1 MKRDNLVR
9 LTRFKVSEKRRQLEQ
24 LELMMGEFARM
35 AAELDHQISNEEKKA
50 GITDITHFA
59 YPTFAKAARSRRD
72 NLTNSVQ
79 DLRTQI
85 NAAKLALEEAEA
97 CRCFASGMAA
107 TSALLLSTLSQG
119 DRLVM
124 SDSNYPG
131 TAELA
136 RKMLTRL
143 GVEVVLADLSDQE
156 VAARSI
162 TPGVKLVWAETPA
175 NPTLRL
181 TDIRAVAELAH
192 SVGAEFAVDSTFASP
207 VATRP
212 LKLGADYVVHSL
224 TKYCCGHGDAMGGAV
239 LGRRDALKSVET
251 DGQIYMGGVISPFN
265 AWLINRGLATLPMR
279 MQAHQTNATHVAKFL
294 EGHPKV
300 KKVLYPGL
308 SSHPQ
313 FDLAVRQMDN
323 YSGMVSVQIDDGPGL
338 AERMMS
344 DLKIFHYAVS
354 LGHHRSL
361 IYWLGTD
368 DLMQSSYA
376 LEGRALDAYRA
387 FAGDGVFRISV
398 GLEDPEDLCDDLA
411 QILG

>member
-1 MKRDNLVR
+1 MTRAVHSGESPDAATGASAPNIVMSSTFVIDEPISFSAQDKPDDAPYVYSRWDN
-9 LTRFKVSEKRRQLEQ
+9 
-24 LELMMGEFARM
+24 
-35 AAELDHQISNEEKKA
+35 
-50 GITDITHFA
+50 
-59 YPTFAKAARSRRD
+59 PTVTV
-72 NLTNSVQ
+72 LQ
-79 DLRTQI
+79 D
-85 NAAKLALEEAEA
+85 KLAALEEAEA

-136 RKMLTRL
+136 RKTLTRL
-143 GVEVVLADLSDQE
+143 GVDVILADLSDLE
-156 VAARSI
+156 EAARAI
-162 TPGVKLVWAETPA
+162 TAGVRLVWAETPA

-181 TDIRAVAELAH
+181 TDIRGVAELAH

-239 LGRRDALKSVET
+239 LGRRDKLRNVES

-279 MQAHQTNATHVAKFL
+279 MQAHQTNAIHVAKYL
-294 EGHPKV
+294 EGHTKV
-300 KKVLYPGL
+300 KRVLYPGL

-313 FDLAVRQMDN
+313 FDLAVRQMEN
-323 YSGMVSVQIDDGPGL
+323 FSGMVSVQIDDGPDL

-368 DLMQSSYA
+368 DLMKSSYA
-376 LEGRALDAYRA
+376 LEGQALDAYRA

>member
-1 MKRDNLVR
+1 MTRAVHSGESPDAATGASAPNIVMSSTFVIDEPISFSAQDKPDDAPYVYSRWDN
-9 LTRFKVSEKRRQLEQ
+9 
-24 LELMMGEFARM
+24 
-35 AAELDHQISNEEKKA
+35 
-50 GITDITHFA
+50 
-59 YPTFAKAARSRRD
+59 PTVTV
-72 NLTNSVQ
+72 LQ
-79 DLRTQI
+79 D
-85 NAAKLALEEAEA
+85 KLAALEEAEA

-136 RKMLTRL
+136 RKTLTRL
-143 GVEVVLADLSDQE
+143 GVDVILADLSDLE
-156 VAARSI
+156 AAARAI
-162 TPGVKLVWAETPA
+162 TAGVRLVWAETPA

-181 TDIRAVAELAH
+181 TDICGVAELAH

-239 LGRRDALKSVET
+239 LGRRDKLRNVES

-279 MQAHQTNATHVAKFL
+279 MQAHQTNAIHVAKYL
-294 EGHPKV
+294 EGHTKV
-300 KKVLYPGL
+300 KRVLYPGL

-323 YSGMVSVQIDDGPGL
+323 FSGMVSVQIDNGPGL

-368 DLMQSSYA
+368 DLMKSSYA
-376 LEGRALDAYRA
+376 LEGQALDAYRA

>member
-1 MKRDNLVR
+1 MASDNS
-9 LTRFKVSEKRRQLEQ
+9 LTRGFMTRAVHS
-24 LELMMGEFARM
+24 GESPD
-35 AAELDHQISNEEKKA
+35 AATGASAPNIVMSSTFVIDEPISFSAQDKPDDAPYVYSRWDN
-50 GITDITHFA
+50 
-59 YPTFAKAARSRRD
+59 PTVTV
-72 NLTNSVQ
+72 LQ
-79 DLRTQI
+79 D
-85 NAAKLALEEAEA
+85 KLAALEEAEA

-136 RKMLTRL
+136 RKTLTRL
-143 GVEVVLADLSDQE
+143 GVDVILADLSDLE
-156 VAARSI
+156 EAARAI
-162 TPGVKLVWAETPA
+162 TAGVRLVWAETPA

-181 TDIRAVAELAH
+181 TDICGVAELAH

-239 LGRRDALKSVET
+239 LGRRDKLRNVES
-251 DGQIYMGGVISPFN
+251 DGQIYLGGVISPFN

-279 MQAHQTNATHVAKFL
+279 MQAHQANAIHVAKYL
-294 EGHPKV
+294 EGHTKV
-300 KKVLYPGL
+300 KRVLYPGL

-323 YSGMVSVQIDDGPGL
+323 FSGMVSVQIDNGPGL

-368 DLMQSSYA
+368 DLMKSSYA
-376 LEGRALDAYRA
+376 LEGQALDAYRA

>member
-1 MKRDNLVR
+1 MANDNS
-9 LTRFKVSEKRRQLEQ
+9 LTRGFMTRAVHS
-24 LELMMGEFARM
+24 GESPD
-35 AAELDHQISNEEKKA
+35 AETGASAPNIVMSSTFVIDEPISFSAQDKPDDAPYVYSRWDN
-50 GITDITHFA
+50 
-59 YPTFAKAARSRRD
+59 PTVTI
-72 NLTNSVQ
+72 LQ
-79 DLRTQI
+79 D
-85 NAAKLALEEAEA
+85 KLAALEEAEA

-143 GVEVVLADLSDQE
+143 GVDVILADLSDLE
-156 VAARSI
+156 EAARAI
-162 TPGVKLVWAETPA
+162 TAGVRLVWAETPA

-181 TDIRAVAELAH
+181 TDICGVAELAH

-239 LGRRDALKSVET
+239 LGRRDKLRNVES
-251 DGQIYMGGVISPFN
+251 DGQIYMGGVLSPFN
-265 AWLINRGLATLPMR
+265 AWLINRGLATLPIR
-279 MQAHQTNATHVAKFL
+279 MQAHQANAIHVAKYL
-294 EGHPKV
+294 EGHTKV
-300 KKVLYPGL
+300 KRVLYPGL

-313 FDLAVRQMDN
+313 FELAVRQMDN
-323 YSGMVSVQIDDGPGL
+323 FSGMVSVQIDNGPEL
-338 AERMMS
+338 VERMMS

-368 DLMQSSYA
+368 DLMKSSYA
-376 LEGRALDAYRA
+376 LEGQALDAYRA

>member
-1 MKRDNLVR
+1 MTRAVHSGESPDVATGASAPNIVMSSTFVIDEPISFSAQDKPDDAPYVYSRWDN
-9 LTRFKVSEKRRQLEQ
+9 
-24 LELMMGEFARM
+24 
-35 AAELDHQISNEEKKA
+35 
-50 GITDITHFA
+50 
-59 YPTFAKAARSRRD
+59 PTVTV
-72 NLTNSVQ
+72 LQ
-79 DLRTQI
+79 D
-85 NAAKLALEEAEA
+85 KLAALEEAEA

-136 RKMLTRL
+136 RKTLTRL
-143 GVEVVLADLSDQE
+143 GVDVILADLSDLE
-156 VAARSI
+156 AAARAI
-162 TPGVKLVWAETPA
+162 TTGVRLVWAETPA

-181 TDIRAVAELAH
+181 TDIRGVAELAH
-192 SVGAEFAVDSTFASP
+192 SVGAEFAVDSTFATP

-212 LKLGADYVVHSL
+212 LLLGADYVVHSL

-239 LGRRDALKSVET
+239 LGRRDKLKNVES

-279 MQAHQTNATHVAKFL
+279 MQVHQTNATRVAEFL
-294 EGHPKV
+294 EGHKKV

-323 YSGMVSVQIDDGPGL
+323 YSGMVSVQVEDGPGL
-338 AERMMS
+338 VERMMS

-376 LEGRALDAYRA
+376 LEGRALDAYRG

>member
-1 MKRDNLVR
+1 
-9 LTRFKVSEKRRQLEQ
+9 
-24 LELMMGEFARM
+24 MG
-35 AAELDHQISNEEKKA
+35 
-50 GITDITHFA
+50 
-59 YPTFAKAARSRRD
+59 
-72 NLTNSVQ
+72 
-79 DLRTQI
+79 
-85 NAAKLALEEAEA
+85 
-97 CRCFASGMAA
+97 
-107 TSALLLSTLSQG
+107 
-119 DRLVM
+119 
-124 SDSNYPG
+124 
-131 TAELA
+131 AELA
-136 RKMLTRL
+136 
-143 GVEVVLADLSDQE
+143 
-156 VAARSI
+156 I
-162 TPGVKLVWAETPA
+162 
-175 NPTLRL
+175 
-181 TDIRAVAELAH
+181 
-192 SVGAEFAVDSTFASP
+192 DSTFASP

-239 LGRRDALKSVET
+239 LGRRDKLKNIES

-279 MQAHQTNATHVAKFL
+279 MQVHQTNATCVAEFL
-294 EGHPKV
+294 EGHKKV

-323 YSGMVSVQIDDGPGL
+323 FSGIVSVQIDNGPEL
-338 AERMMS
+338 VQRMMS

-368 DLMQSSYA
+368 DLMQSSYGLEGKA
-376 LEGRALDAYRA
+376 LEAYRV

-398 GLEDPEDLCDDLA
+398 GLEDPGDLCDDLA

>member
-1 MKRDNLVR
+1 MAMGRDNS
-9 LTRFKVSEKRRQLEQ
+9 LTRGFMTRAVHSGESPDPTTGASAPNIVMSSTFVIDEPVSFSAQDKPEDAPYVYSRW
-24 LELMMGEFARM
+24 
-35 AAELDHQISNEEKKA
+35 DN
-50 GITDITHFA
+50 
-59 YPTFAKAARSRRD
+59 PTVTV
-72 NLTNSVQ
+72 LQ
-79 DLRTQI
+79 D
-85 NAAKLALEEAEA
+85 KLAALEEAEA

>member
-1 MKRDNLVR
+1 MTRAVHSGESPDAATGASAPNIVMSSTFVIDEPISFSAQDKPDDAPYVYSRWDN
-9 LTRFKVSEKRRQLEQ
+9 
-24 LELMMGEFARM
+24 
-35 AAELDHQISNEEKKA
+35 
-50 GITDITHFA
+50 
-59 YPTFAKAARSRRD
+59 PTVTV
-72 NLTNSVQ
+72 LQ
-79 DLRTQI
+79 D
-85 NAAKLALEEAEA
+85 KLAALEEAEA

-131 TAELA
+131 TAEFA
-136 RKMLTRL
+136 RKILTRL
-143 GVEVVLADLSDQE
+143 GVDVIVADLSDLE
-156 VAARSI
+156 EAARAI
-162 TPGVKLVWAETPA
+162 TAGVRLVWAETPA

-181 TDIRAVAELAH
+181 TDIRGVAELAH

-239 LGRRDALKSVET
+239 LGRRDKLRNVES

-279 MQAHQTNATHVAKFL
+279 MQAHQTNAIHVAKYL
-294 EGHPKV
+294 EGHTKV
-300 KKVLYPGL
+300 KRVLYPGL

-313 FDLAVRQMDN
+313 FDLAVRQMEN
-323 YSGMVSVQIDDGPGL
+323 FSGMVSVQIDDGPDL

-368 DLMQSSYA
+368 DLMKSSYA
-376 LEGRALDAYRA
+376 LEGQALDAYRA

>member
-1 MKRDNLVR
+1 MTRAVHSGESPDAATGASAPNIVMSSTFVIDEPISFSAQDKPDDAPYVYSRWDN
-9 LTRFKVSEKRRQLEQ
+9 
-24 LELMMGEFARM
+24 
-35 AAELDHQISNEEKKA
+35 
-50 GITDITHFA
+50 
-59 YPTFAKAARSRRD
+59 PTVTV
-72 NLTNSVQ
+72 LQ
-79 DLRTQI
+79 D
-85 NAAKLALEEAEA
+85 KLAALEEAEA

-136 RKMLTRL
+136 RKTLTRL
-143 GVEVVLADLSDQE
+143 GVDVILANLSDLE
-156 VAARSI
+156 EAARAI
-162 TPGVKLVWAETPA
+162 TAGVRLVWAETPA

-181 TDIRAVAELAH
+181 TDIRGVAELAH

-239 LGRRDALKSVET
+239 LGRRDKLRNVES
-251 DGQIYMGGVISPFN
+251 DGQIYMGGVLSPFN
-265 AWLINRGLATLPMR
+265 AWLINRGLATLPIR
-279 MQAHQTNATHVAKFL
+279 MQLHQTNAIHVAKFL
-294 EGHPKV
+294 EGHTKV
-300 KKVLYPGL
+300 KRVLYPGL

-323 YSGMVSVQIDDGPGL
+323 FSGMVSVQIDNGPGL

-376 LEGRALDAYRA
+376 LEGQALDAYRA

>member
-1 MKRDNLVR
+1 MTRAVHSGESPDAVTGASAPNIVMSSTFVIDEPISFSAQDKPDDAPYVYSRWDN
-9 LTRFKVSEKRRQLEQ
+9 
-24 LELMMGEFARM
+24 
-35 AAELDHQISNEEKKA
+35 
-50 GITDITHFA
+50 
-59 YPTFAKAARSRRD
+59 PTVTV
-72 NLTNSVQ
+72 LQ
-79 DLRTQI
+79 D
-85 NAAKLALEEAEA
+85 KLAALEEAEA

-136 RKMLTRL
+136 RNILTRL
-143 GVEVVLADLSDQE
+143 GVEVVLADLSDLE
-156 VAARSI
+156 AASRSI
-162 TPGVKLVWAETPA
+162 TPGVRLVWAETPA

-181 TDIRAVAELAH
+181 TDIRSVAELAH

-212 LKLGADYVVHSL
+212 LTLGADYVVHSL

-239 LGRRDALKSVET
+239 LGGQDKLKNVES
-251 DGQIYMGGVISPFN
+251 DGQVYMGGVISPFN

-279 MQAHQTNATHVAKFL
+279 MQVHQTNATRVAEFL
-294 EGHPKV
+294 EGHKKI

-308 SSHPQ
+308 ASHPQ

-323 YSGMVSVQIDDGPGL
+323 FSGIVSVQIDNGPGL
-338 AERMMS
+338 VERMMS

-376 LEGRALDAYRA
+376 LEGRPLDAYRA

>member
-1 MKRDNLVR
+1 MTRAVHSGESPDAETGASAPNIVMSSTFVIDEPISFSAQDKPDDAPYVYSRWDN
-9 LTRFKVSEKRRQLEQ
+9 
-24 LELMMGEFARM
+24 
-35 AAELDHQISNEEKKA
+35 
-50 GITDITHFA
+50 
-59 YPTFAKAARSRRD
+59 PTVTI
-72 NLTNSVQ
+72 LQ
-79 DLRTQI
+79 D
-85 NAAKLALEEAEA
+85 KLAALEEAEA

-143 GVEVVLADLSDQE
+143 GVDVILADLSDLE
-156 VAARSI
+156 EAARAI
-162 TPGVKLVWAETPA
+162 TAGVRLVWAETPA

-181 TDIRAVAELAH
+181 TDICGVAELAH

-239 LGRRDALKSVET
+239 LDRRDKLRNVES
-251 DGQIYMGGVISPFN
+251 DGQIYMGGVLSPFN
-265 AWLINRGLATLPMR
+265 AWLINRGLATLPIR
-279 MQAHQTNATHVAKFL
+279 MQAHQANAIHVARYL
-294 EGHPKV
+294 EGHTKV
-300 KKVLYPGL
+300 KRVLYPGL

-313 FDLAVRQMDN
+313 FELAVRQMDN
-323 YSGMVSVQIDDGPGL
+323 FSGMVSVQIDNGPGL

-368 DLMQSSYA
+368 DLMKSSYA
-376 LEGRALDAYRA
+376 LEGQALDAYRA

>member
-1 MKRDNLVR
+1 MTRAVHSGESPDAATGASAPNIVMSSTFVIDEPISFSAQDKPDDAPYVYSRWDN
-9 LTRFKVSEKRRQLEQ
+9 
-24 LELMMGEFARM
+24 
-35 AAELDHQISNEEKKA
+35 
-50 GITDITHFA
+50 
-59 YPTFAKAARSRRD
+59 PTVTV
-72 NLTNSVQ
+72 LQ
-79 DLRTQI
+79 D
-85 NAAKLALEEAEA
+85 KLAALEEAEA

-136 RKMLTRL
+136 RKTLTRL
-143 GVEVVLADLSDQE
+143 GVDVILADLSDLE
-156 VAARSI
+156 AAARAI
-162 TPGVKLVWAETPA
+162 TAGVRLVWAETPA

-181 TDIRAVAELAH
+181 TDIRGVAELAH

-212 LKLGADYVVHSL
+212 LLLGADYVVHSL

-239 LGRRDALKSVET
+239 LGRRDKLKNVES

-279 MQAHQTNATHVAKFL
+279 MQVHQTNATRVAEFL
-294 EGHPKV
+294 EGHKKV

-323 YSGMVSVQIDDGPGL
+323 YSGMVSVQVEDGPGL
-338 AERMMS
+338 VERMMS

-376 LEGRALDAYRA
+376 LEGRALDAYRG

>member
-1 MKRDNLVR
+1 MTRAVHSGESPDAATGASAPNIVMSSTFVIDEPISFSAQDKPDDAPYVYSRWDN
-9 LTRFKVSEKRRQLEQ
+9 
-24 LELMMGEFARM
+24 
-35 AAELDHQISNEEKKA
+35 
-50 GITDITHFA
+50 
-59 YPTFAKAARSRRD
+59 PTVTV
-72 NLTNSVQ
+72 LQ
-79 DLRTQI
+79 D
-85 NAAKLALEEAEA
+85 KLAALEEAEA

-136 RKMLTRL
+136 RKTLTRL
-143 GVEVVLADLSDQE
+143 GVDVILADLSDLE
-156 VAARSI
+156 EAARAI
-162 TPGVKLVWAETPA
+162 TAGVRLVWAETPA

-181 TDIRAVAELAH
+181 TDICGVAELAH

-239 LGRRDALKSVET
+239 LGRRDKLRNVES

-279 MQAHQTNATHVAKFL
+279 MQAHQANAIHVAKYL
-294 EGHPKV
+294 EGHTKV
-300 KKVLYPGL
+300 KRVLYPGL

-323 YSGMVSVQIDDGPGL
+323 FSGMVSVQIDNGPEL
-338 AERMMS
+338 VERMMS

-368 DLMQSSYA
+368 DLMKSSYA
-376 LEGRALDAYRA
+376 LEGQALDAYRA

>member
-1 MKRDNLVR
+1 MTRAVQSGETPDAATGASAPNIVMSSTFVIDEPISFSAQDKPDDAPYVYSRWDN
-9 LTRFKVSEKRRQLEQ
+9 
-24 LELMMGEFARM
+24 
-35 AAELDHQISNEEKKA
+35 
-50 GITDITHFA
+50 
-59 YPTFAKAARSRRD
+59 PTVTV
-72 NLTNSVQ
+72 LQ
-79 DLRTQI
+79 D
-85 NAAKLALEEAEA
+85 KLAALEEAEA

-136 RKMLTRL
+136 RKTLTRL
-143 GVEVVLADLSDQE
+143 GVDVILADLSDLE
-156 VAARSI
+156 AAARAI
-162 TPGVKLVWAETPA
+162 TAGVRLVWAETPA

-181 TDIRAVAELAH
+181 TDIRGVAELAH

-212 LKLGADYVVHSL
+212 LLLGADYVVHSL

-239 LGRRDALKSVET
+239 LGRRDKLKNVES

-279 MQAHQTNATHVAKFL
+279 MQVHQTNATRVAEFL
-294 EGHPKV
+294 EGHKKV

-323 YSGMVSVQIDDGPGL
+323 YSGMVSVQVEDGPGL
-338 AERMMS
+338 VERMMS

>member
-1 MKRDNLVR
+1 MSNDNSP
-9 LTRFKVSEKRRQLEQ
+9 TRGFMTRAVHS
-24 LELMMGEFARM
+24 GESPDVATGASAPNIVMSSTFVID
-35 AAELDHQISNEEKKA
+35 EPISFSAQDKPDDAPYVYSRWDN
-50 GITDITHFA
+50 
-59 YPTFAKAARSRRD
+59 PTVTV
-72 NLTNSVQ
+72 LQ
-79 DLRTQI
+79 D
-85 NAAKLALEEAEA
+85 KLAALEEAEA

-136 RKMLTRL
+136 RKTLTRL
-143 GVEVVLADLSDQE
+143 GVDVILADLSDLE
-156 VAARSI
+156 AAARAI
-162 TPGVKLVWAETPA
+162 TAGVRLVWAETPA

-181 TDIRAVAELAH
+181 TDIRGVAELAH
-192 SVGAEFAVDSTFASP
+192 SVGAEFAVDSTFATP

-212 LKLGADYVVHSL
+212 LLLGADYVVHSL

-239 LGRRDALKSVET
+239 LGRRDKLKNVES

-279 MQAHQTNATHVAKFL
+279 MQAHQTNATRVAEFL
-294 EGHPKV
+294 EGHKKV

-323 YSGMVSVQIDDGPGL
+323 YSGMVSVQVEDGPVL
-338 AERMMS
+338 VERMMS

>member
-1 MKRDNLVR
+1 MTRAVHSGESPDVATGASAPNIVMSSTFVIDEPISFSAQDKPDDAPYVYSRWDN
-9 LTRFKVSEKRRQLEQ
+9 
-24 LELMMGEFARM
+24 
-35 AAELDHQISNEEKKA
+35 
-50 GITDITHFA
+50 
-59 YPTFAKAARSRRD
+59 PTVAV
-72 NLTNSVQ
+72 LQ
-79 DLRTQI
+79 D
-85 NAAKLALEEAEA
+85 KLAALEEAEA

-136 RKMLTRL
+136 RKTLTRL
-143 GVEVVLADLSDQE
+143 GVDVILADLSDLE
-156 VAARSI
+156 AAARAI
-162 TPGVKLVWAETPA
+162 TAGVRLVWAETPA

-181 TDIRAVAELAH
+181 TDIRGVAELAH

-212 LKLGADYVVHSL
+212 LLLGADYVVHSL

-239 LGRRDALKSVET
+239 LGRRDKLKNVES

-279 MQAHQTNATHVAKFL
+279 MQVHQTNATRVAEFL
-294 EGHPKV
+294 EGHKKV

-323 YSGMVSVQIDDGPGL
+323 YSGMVSVQVEDGPGL
-338 AERMMS
+338 VERMMS

-376 LEGRALDAYRA
+376 LEGRALDAYRG

>member
-1 MKRDNLVR
+1 MGNDNSLNR
-9 LTRFKVSEKRRQLEQ
+9 KFMTRAVHSGESPDTVTGASAPNIVMSSTFVIDKPVSFSAQDMPDDAPYVYSRW
-24 LELMMGEFARM
+24 
-35 AAELDHQISNEEKKA
+35 DN
-50 GITDITHFA
+50 
-59 YPTFAKAARSRRD
+59 PTV
-72 NLTNSVQ
+72 SVLQ
-79 DLRTQI
+79 D
-85 NAAKLALEEAEA
+85 KLAALEEAES

-136 RKMLTRL
+136 RKTLTRL
-143 GVEVVLADLSDQE
+143 GVDVILADLSDLE
-156 VAARSI
+156 AAARAI
-162 TPGVKLVWAETPA
+162 TTGVRLVWAETPA

-181 TDIRAVAELAH
+181 TDIRGVAELAH
-192 SVGAEFAVDSTFASP
+192 SVGAEFAVDSTFATP

-212 LKLGADYVVHSL
+212 LLLGADYVVHSL

-239 LGRRDALKSVET
+239 LGRRDKLKNVES

-279 MQAHQTNATHVAKFL
+279 MQVHQTNATRVAEFL
-294 EGHPKV
+294 EGHKKV

-323 YSGMVSVQIDDGPGL
+323 YSGMVSVQVEDGPGL
-338 AERMMS
+338 VERMMS

-376 LEGRALDAYRA
+376 LEGRPLDAYRA

>member
-1 MKRDNLVR
+1 MDNDNS
-9 LTRFKVSEKRRQLEQ
+9 LTRGFMTRAVHS
-24 LELMMGEFARM
+24 GESPD
-35 AAELDHQISNEEKKA
+35 AATGASAPNIVMSSTFVIDEPISFSAQDKPDDAPYVYSRWDN
-50 GITDITHFA
+50 
-59 YPTFAKAARSRRD
+59 PTVTV
-72 NLTNSVQ
+72 LQ
-79 DLRTQI
+79 D
-85 NAAKLALEEAEA
+85 KLAALEEAEA

-136 RKMLTRL
+136 RKTLTRL
-143 GVEVVLADLSDQE
+143 GVDVILADLSDLE
-156 VAARSI
+156 AAARAI
-162 TPGVKLVWAETPA
+162 TAGVRLVWAETPA

-181 TDIRAVAELAH
+181 TDICGVAELAH

-239 LGRRDALKSVET
+239 LGRRDKLRNVES

-279 MQAHQTNATHVAKFL
+279 MQAHQANAIHVAKYL
-294 EGHPKV
+294 EGHTKV
-300 KKVLYPGL
+300 KRVLYPGL

-323 YSGMVSVQIDDGPGL
+323 FSGMVSVQIDNGPGL

-368 DLMQSSYA
+368 DLMKSSYA
-376 LEGRALDAYRA
+376 LEGQALDAYRA

>member
-1 MKRDNLVR
+1 MDNDNS
-9 LTRFKVSEKRRQLEQ
+9 LTRGFMTRAVHS
-24 LELMMGEFARM
+24 GESPD
-35 AAELDHQISNEEKKA
+35 AATGASAPNIVMSSTFVIDEPISFSAQDKPDDAPYVYSRWDN
-50 GITDITHFA
+50 
-59 YPTFAKAARSRRD
+59 PTVTV
-72 NLTNSVQ
+72 LQ
-79 DLRTQI
+79 D
-85 NAAKLALEEAEA
+85 KLAALEEAEA

-136 RKMLTRL
+136 RKTLTRL
-143 GVEVVLADLSDQE
+143 GVDVILADLSDLE
-156 VAARSI
+156 EAARAI
-162 TPGVKLVWAETPA
+162 TAGVRLVWAETPA

-181 TDIRAVAELAH
+181 TDIRGVAELAH

-239 LGRRDALKSVET
+239 LGRRDKLRNVES

-279 MQAHQTNATHVAKFL
+279 MQAHQANAIHVAKYL
-294 EGHPKV
+294 EGHTKV
-300 KKVLYPGL
+300 KRVLYPGL

-313 FDLAVRQMDN
+313 FDLAVRQMEN
-323 YSGMVSVQIDDGPGL
+323 FSGMVSVQIDDGPDL

-368 DLMQSSYA
+368 DLMKSSYA
-376 LEGRALDAYRA
+376 LEGQALDAYRA

>member
-1 MKRDNLVR
+1 MTRAVHSGESPDAATGASAPNIVMSSTFVIDEPISFSAQDKPDDAPYVYSRWDN
-9 LTRFKVSEKRRQLEQ
+9 
-24 LELMMGEFARM
+24 
-35 AAELDHQISNEEKKA
+35 
-50 GITDITHFA
+50 
-59 YPTFAKAARSRRD
+59 PTVTV
-72 NLTNSVQ
+72 LQ
-79 DLRTQI
+79 D
-85 NAAKLALEEAEA
+85 KLAALEEAEA

-136 RKMLTRL
+136 RKTLTRL
-143 GVEVVLADLSDQE
+143 GVDVILANLSDLE
-156 VAARSI
+156 EAARAI
-162 TPGVKLVWAETPA
+162 TAGVRLVWAETPA

-181 TDIRAVAELAH
+181 TDIRGVAELAH

-212 LKLGADYVVHSL
+212 LMLGADYVVHSL

-239 LGRRDALKSVET
+239 LGRRDKLRNVES

-265 AWLINRGLATLPMR
+265 AWLINRGLATLPIR
-279 MQAHQTNATHVAKFL
+279 MQLHQTNAIHVAKFL
-294 EGHPKV
+294 EGHTKV

-323 YSGMVSVQIDDGPGL
+323 FSGMVSVQIDNGPGL

-376 LEGRALDAYRA
+376 LEGQALDAYRA

>member
-1 MKRDNLVR
+1 MGDDNSLNR
-9 LTRFKVSEKRRQLEQ
+9 KFMTRAVHSGESPDTVTGASAPNIVMSSTFVIDEPVSFSAQDMPDDAPYVYSRW
-24 LELMMGEFARM
+24 
-35 AAELDHQISNEEKKA
+35 DN
-50 GITDITHFA
+50 
-59 YPTFAKAARSRRD
+59 PTV
-72 NLTNSVQ
+72 SVLQ
-79 DLRTQI
+79 D
-85 NAAKLALEEAEA
+85 KLAALEEAEA

-131 TAELA
+131 TAEFA
-136 RKMLTRL
+136 RKTLTRL
-143 GVEVVLADLSDQE
+143 GVEVILADLSDLESASQ
-156 VAARSI
+156 AI
-162 TPGVKLVWAETPA
+162 TSGVRLVWVETPA
-175 NPTLRL
+175 NPILRL

-192 SVGAEFAVDSTFASP
+192 SVGAELAVDSTFATP

-212 LKLGADYVVHSL
+212 LDLGADYVVHSL

-239 LGRRDALKSVET
+239 LGQRDRLKNVGS
-251 DGQIYMGGVISPFN
+251 DGQIYLGGIISPFN
-265 AWLINRGLATLPMR
+265 AWLINRGLATLSMR
-279 MQAHQTNATHVAKFL
+279 MQVHQTNATRVAEFL
-294 EGHPKV
+294 EGHKKV

-323 YSGMVSVQIDDGPGL
+323 YSGMLSVQVDNGPGL
-338 AERMMS
+338 VERMMS

-376 LEGRALDAYRA
+376 LEGPALIAYRA
-387 FAGDGVFRISV
+387 FAGEGVFRISV

>member
-1 MKRDNLVR
+1 MTRAVHSGESPDAATGASAPNIVMSSTFVIDEPISFSAQDKPDDAPYVYSRWDN
-9 LTRFKVSEKRRQLEQ
+9 
-24 LELMMGEFARM
+24 
-35 AAELDHQISNEEKKA
+35 
-50 GITDITHFA
+50 
-59 YPTFAKAARSRRD
+59 PTVTV
-72 NLTNSVQ
+72 LQ
-79 DLRTQI
+79 D
-85 NAAKLALEEAEA
+85 KLAALEEAEA

-143 GVEVVLADLSDQE
+143 GVDVILADLSDLE
-156 VAARSI
+156 EAARAI
-162 TPGVKLVWAETPA
+162 TAGVRLVWAETPA

-181 TDIRAVAELAH
+181 TDICGVAELAH

-239 LGRRDALKSVET
+239 LGRRDKLRNVES

-279 MQAHQTNATHVAKFL
+279 MQAHQANAIHVAKYL
-294 EGHPKV
+294 EGHTKV
-300 KKVLYPGL
+300 KRVLYPGL

-323 YSGMVSVQIDDGPGL
+323 FSGMVSVQIDNGPGL

-368 DLMQSSYA
+368 DLMKSSYA
-376 LEGRALDAYRA
+376 LEGQALDAYRA

>member
-1 MKRDNLVR
+1 MTRAVHSGESPDVATGASAPNIVMSSTFVIDEPISFSAQDKPDDAPYVYSRWDN
-9 LTRFKVSEKRRQLEQ
+9 
-24 LELMMGEFARM
+24 
-35 AAELDHQISNEEKKA
+35 
-50 GITDITHFA
+50 
-59 YPTFAKAARSRRD
+59 PTVTV
-72 NLTNSVQ
+72 LQ
-79 DLRTQI
+79 D
-85 NAAKLALEEAEA
+85 KLAALEEAEA

-107 TSALLLSTLSQG
+107 TSALLLSTLSQVV
-119 DRLVM
+119 RQVM
-124 SDSNYPG
+124 RERNYPG

-136 RKMLTRL
+136 RKTLTRL
-143 GVEVVLADLSDQE
+143 GVDVILADLSDLE
-156 VAARSI
+156 AAARAI
-162 TPGVKLVWAETPA
+162 TIGVRLVWAETPA

-181 TDIRAVAELAH
+181 TDIRGVAELAH
-192 SVGAEFAVDSTFASP
+192 SVGAEFAVDSTFATP

-212 LKLGADYVVHSL
+212 LLLGADYVVHSL

-239 LGRRDALKSVET
+239 LGRRDKLKNVES

-279 MQAHQTNATHVAKFL
+279 MQVHQTNATRVAEFL
-294 EGHPKV
+294 EGHKKV

-323 YSGMVSVQIDDGPGL
+323 YSGMVSVQVDDGPGL
-338 AERMMS
+338 VERMMS

>member
-1 MKRDNLVR
+1 MTRAVHSGESPDAETGASAPNIVMSSTFVIDEPISFSAQDKPDDAPYVYSRWDN
-9 LTRFKVSEKRRQLEQ
+9 
-24 LELMMGEFARM
+24 
-35 AAELDHQISNEEKKA
+35 
-50 GITDITHFA
+50 
-59 YPTFAKAARSRRD
+59 PTVTI
-72 NLTNSVQ
+72 LQ
-79 DLRTQI
+79 D
-85 NAAKLALEEAEA
+85 KLAALEEAEA

-143 GVEVVLADLSDQE
+143 GVDVILADLSDLE
-156 VAARSI
+156 EAARAI
-162 TPGVKLVWAETPA
+162 TAGVRLVWAETPA

-181 TDIRAVAELAH
+181 TDICGVAELAH

-239 LGRRDALKSVET
+239 LGRRDKLRNVES
-251 DGQIYMGGVISPFN
+251 DGQIYMGGVLSPFN
-265 AWLINRGLATLPMR
+265 AWLINRGLATLPIR
-279 MQAHQTNATHVAKFL
+279 MQAHQANAIHVARYL
-294 EGHPKV
+294 EGHTKV
-300 KKVLYPGL
+300 KRVLYPGL

-313 FDLAVRQMDN
+313 FELAVRQMDN
-323 YSGMVSVQIDDGPGL
+323 FSGMVSVQIDNGPEL
-338 AERMMS
+338 VERMMS

-368 DLMQSSYA
+368 DLMKSSYA
-376 LEGRALDAYRA
+376 LEGQALDAYRA

>member
-1 MKRDNLVR
+1 MSNDNSP
-9 LTRFKVSEKRRQLEQ
+9 TRGFMTRAVHS
-24 LELMMGEFARM
+24 GESPDVATGASAPNIVMSSTFVID
-35 AAELDHQISNEEKKA
+35 EPISFSAQDKPDDAPYVYSRWDN
-50 GITDITHFA
+50 
-59 YPTFAKAARSRRD
+59 PTVTV
-72 NLTNSVQ
+72 LQ
-79 DLRTQI
+79 D
-85 NAAKLALEEAEA
+85 KLAALEEAEA

-136 RKMLTRL
+136 RKTLTRL
-143 GVEVVLADLSDQE
+143 GVDVILADLSDLE
-156 VAARSI
+156 AAARAI
-162 TPGVKLVWAETPA
+162 TAGVRLVWAETPA

-181 TDIRAVAELAH
+181 TDIRGVAELAH

-212 LKLGADYVVHSL
+212 LLLGADYVVHSL

-239 LGRRDALKSVET
+239 LGRRDKLKNVES

-279 MQAHQTNATHVAKFL
+279 MQVHQTNATRVAEFL
-294 EGHPKV
+294 EGHKKV

-323 YSGMVSVQIDDGPGL
+323 YSGMVSVQVEDGPGL
-338 AERMMS
+338 VERMMS

>member
-1 MKRDNLVR
+1 
-9 LTRFKVSEKRRQLEQ
+9 
-24 LELMMGEFARM
+24 
-35 AAELDHQISNEEKKA
+35 
-50 GITDITHFA
+50 
-59 YPTFAKAARSRRD
+59 
-72 NLTNSVQ
+72 
-79 DLRTQI
+79 
-85 NAAKLALEEAEA
+85 
-97 CRCFASGMAA
+97 MAA

-136 RKMLTRL
+136 RKTLTRL
-143 GVEVVLADLSDQE
+143 GVDVILADLSDLE
-156 VAARSI
+156 AAARAI
-162 TPGVKLVWAETPA
+162 TAGVRLVWAETPA

-181 TDIRAVAELAH
+181 TDIRGVAELAH

-212 LKLGADYVVHSL
+212 LLLGADYVVHSL

-239 LGRRDALKSVET
+239 LGRRDKLKNVES

-279 MQAHQTNATHVAKFL
+279 MQVHQTNATRVAEFL
-294 EGHPKV
+294 EGHKKV

-323 YSGMVSVQIDDGPGL
+323 YSGMVSVQVEDGPVL
-338 AERMMS
+338 VERMMS

>member
-1 MKRDNLVR
+1 MSNDNSP
-9 LTRFKVSEKRRQLEQ
+9 TRGFMTRAVHS
-24 LELMMGEFARM
+24 GESPDVATGASAPNIVMSSTFVID
-35 AAELDHQISNEEKKA
+35 EPISFSAQDKPDDAPYVYSRWDN
-50 GITDITHFA
+50 
-59 YPTFAKAARSRRD
+59 PTVTV
-72 NLTNSVQ
+72 LQ
-79 DLRTQI
+79 D
-85 NAAKLALEEAEA
+85 KLAALEEAEA

-136 RKMLTRL
+136 RKTLTRL
-143 GVEVVLADLSDQE
+143 GVDVILADLSDLE
-156 VAARSI
+156 AAARAI
-162 TPGVKLVWAETPA
+162 TAGVRLVWAETPA

-181 TDIRAVAELAH
+181 TDIRGVAELAH

-212 LKLGADYVVHSL
+212 LLLGADYVVHSL

-239 LGRRDALKSVET
+239 LGRRDKLKNVES

-279 MQAHQTNATHVAKFL
+279 MQVHQTNATRVAEFL
-294 EGHPKV
+294 EGHKKV

-323 YSGMVSVQIDDGPGL
+323 YSGMVSVQVEDGPGL
-338 AERMMS
+338 VERMMS

-376 LEGRALDAYRA
+376 LEGRALDAYRG

>member
-1 MKRDNLVR
+1 MTRAVHSGESPDAATGASAPNIVMSSTFVIDEPISFSAQDKPDDAPYVYSRWDN
-9 LTRFKVSEKRRQLEQ
+9 
-24 LELMMGEFARM
+24 
-35 AAELDHQISNEEKKA
+35 
-50 GITDITHFA
+50 
-59 YPTFAKAARSRRD
+59 PTVTV
-72 NLTNSVQ
+72 LQ
-79 DLRTQI
+79 D
-85 NAAKLALEEAEA
+85 KLAALEEAEA

-136 RKMLTRL
+136 RKTLTRL
-143 GVEVVLADLSDQE
+143 GVDVILADLSDLE
-156 VAARSI
+156 EAARAI
-162 TPGVKLVWAETPA
+162 TAGVRLVWAETPA

-181 TDIRAVAELAH
+181 TDICGVAELAH

-239 LGRRDALKSVET
+239 LGRRDKLRNVES

-279 MQAHQTNATHVAKFL
+279 MQAHQANAIHVANFL
-294 EGHPKV
+294 EGHTKV
-300 KKVLYPGL
+300 KRVLYPGL

-323 YSGMVSVQIDDGPGL
+323 FSGMVSVQIDNGPGL

-344 DLKIFHYAVS
+344 DLNIFHYAVS

-376 LEGRALDAYRA
+376 LEGQALDAYRA

>member
-1 MKRDNLVR
+1 MSNDNSP
-9 LTRFKVSEKRRQLEQ
+9 TRGFMTRAVHS
-24 LELMMGEFARM
+24 GESPD
-35 AAELDHQISNEEKKA
+35 AATGASAPNIVMSSTFVIDEPISFSAQDKPDDAPYVYSRWDN
-50 GITDITHFA
+50 
-59 YPTFAKAARSRRD
+59 PTVTV
-72 NLTNSVQ
+72 LQ
-79 DLRTQI
+79 D
-85 NAAKLALEEAEA
+85 KLAALEEAEA

-136 RKMLTRL
+136 RKTLTRL
-143 GVEVVLADLSDQE
+143 GVDVILADLSDLE
-156 VAARSI
+156 AAARAI
-162 TPGVKLVWAETPA
+162 TAGVRLVWAETPA

-181 TDIRAVAELAH
+181 TDIRGVAELAH

-212 LKLGADYVVHSL
+212 LLLGADYVVHSL

-239 LGRRDALKSVET
+239 LGQRDKLKNVES

-279 MQAHQTNATHVAKFL
+279 MQVHQTNATRVAEFL
-294 EGHPKV
+294 EGHKKV

-323 YSGMVSVQIDDGPGL
+323 YSGMVSVQVEDGPVL
-338 AERMMS
+338 VERMMS

>member
-1 MKRDNLVR
+1 MTRAVHSGESPDAATGASAPNIVMSSTFVIDEPISFSAQDKPDDAPYVYSRWDN
-9 LTRFKVSEKRRQLEQ
+9 
-24 LELMMGEFARM
+24 
-35 AAELDHQISNEEKKA
+35 
-50 GITDITHFA
+50 
-59 YPTFAKAARSRRD
+59 PTVTV
-72 NLTNSVQ
+72 LQ
-79 DLRTQI
+79 D
-85 NAAKLALEEAEA
+85 KLAALEEAEA

-136 RKMLTRL
+136 RKTLTRL
-143 GVEVVLADLSDQE
+143 GVDVILANLSDLE
-156 VAARSI
+156 EAARAI
-162 TPGVKLVWAETPA
+162 TAGVRLVWAETPA

-181 TDIRAVAELAH
+181 TDIRGVAELAH

-212 LKLGADYVVHSL
+212 LMLGADYVVHSL

-239 LGRRDALKSVET
+239 LGRRDKLRNVES

-265 AWLINRGLATLPMR
+265 AWLINRGLATLPIR
-279 MQAHQTNATHVAKFL
+279 MQAHQANAIHVAKYL
-294 EGHPKV
+294 EGHTKV
-300 KKVLYPGL
+300 KRVLYPGL

-323 YSGMVSVQIDDGPGL
+323 FSGMVSVQIDNDPGL

-368 DLMQSSYA
+368 DLMKSSYA
-376 LEGRALDAYRA
+376 LEGQALDAYRA

>member
-1 MKRDNLVR
+1 MTRAVHSGESPDAATGASAPNIVMSSTFVIDEPISFSAQDKPDDAPYVYSRWDN
-9 LTRFKVSEKRRQLEQ
+9 
-24 LELMMGEFARM
+24 
-35 AAELDHQISNEEKKA
+35 
-50 GITDITHFA
+50 
-59 YPTFAKAARSRRD
+59 PTVTV
-72 NLTNSVQ
+72 LQ
-79 DLRTQI
+79 D
-85 NAAKLALEEAEA
+85 KLAALEEAEA

-136 RKMLTRL
+136 RKTLTRL
-143 GVEVVLADLSDQE
+143 GVDVILADLSDLE
-156 VAARSI
+156 AAARAI
-162 TPGVKLVWAETPA
+162 TAGVRLVWAETPA

-181 TDIRAVAELAH
+181 TDIRGVAELAH
-192 SVGAEFAVDSTFASP
+192 SVGAELAVDSTFASP

-212 LKLGADYVVHSL
+212 LLLGADYVVHSL

-239 LGRRDALKSVET
+239 LGRRDKLKNVES

-279 MQAHQTNATHVAKFL
+279 MQVHQTNATRVAEFL
-294 EGHPKV
+294 EGHKKV

-323 YSGMVSVQIDDGPGL
+323 YSGMVSVQVEDGPVL
-338 AERMMS
+338 VERMMS

>member
-1 MKRDNLVR
+1 MTRAVHSGESPDAATGASAPNIVMSSTFVIDEPISFSAQDKPDDAPYVYSRWDN
-9 LTRFKVSEKRRQLEQ
+9 
-24 LELMMGEFARM
+24 
-35 AAELDHQISNEEKKA
+35 
-50 GITDITHFA
+50 
-59 YPTFAKAARSRRD
+59 PTVTV
-72 NLTNSVQ
+72 LQ
-79 DLRTQI
+79 D
-85 NAAKLALEEAEA
+85 KLAALEEAEA

-136 RKMLTRL
+136 RKTLTRL
-143 GVEVVLADLSDQE
+143 GVDVILADLSDLE
-156 VAARSI
+156 AATRAI
-162 TPGVKLVWAETPA
+162 TAGVRLVWAETPA

-181 TDIRAVAELAH
+181 TDIRGVAELAH

-212 LKLGADYVVHSL
+212 LLLGADYVVHSL

-239 LGRRDALKSVET
+239 LGRRDKLKNVES

-279 MQAHQTNATHVAKFL
+279 MQVHQTNATRVAEFL
-294 EGHPKV
+294 EGHKKV

-323 YSGMVSVQIDDGPGL
+323 YSGMVSVQVEDGPVL
-338 AERMMS
+338 VERMMS

>member
-1 MKRDNLVR
+1 MSNDNSP
-9 LTRFKVSEKRRQLEQ
+9 TRGFMTRAVHS
-24 LELMMGEFARM
+24 GESPDVATGASAPNIVMSSTFVID
-35 AAELDHQISNEEKKA
+35 EPISFSAQDKPDDAPYVYSRWDN
-50 GITDITHFA
+50 
-59 YPTFAKAARSRRD
+59 PTVAV
-72 NLTNSVQ
+72 LQ
-79 DLRTQI
+79 D
-85 NAAKLALEEAEA
+85 KLAALEEAEA

-136 RKMLTRL
+136 RKTLARL
-143 GVEVVLADLSDQE
+143 GVDVILADLSDLE
-156 VAARSI
+156 AAARAI
-162 TPGVKLVWAETPA
+162 TIGVRLVWAETPA

-181 TDIRAVAELAH
+181 TDIRGVAELAH

-212 LKLGADYVVHSL
+212 LLLGADYVVHSL

-239 LGRRDALKSVET
+239 LGRRDKLKNVES

-279 MQAHQTNATHVAKFL
+279 MQVHQTNATRVAEFL
-294 EGHPKV
+294 EGHKKV

-323 YSGMVSVQIDDGPGL
+323 YSGMVSVQVEDGPGL
-338 AERMMS
+338 VERMMS

>member
-1 MKRDNLVR
+1 MTRAVHSGESPDVATGASAPNIVMSSTFVIDEPISFSAQDKPDDAPYVYSRWDN
-9 LTRFKVSEKRRQLEQ
+9 
-24 LELMMGEFARM
+24 
-35 AAELDHQISNEEKKA
+35 
-50 GITDITHFA
+50 
-59 YPTFAKAARSRRD
+59 PTVTV
-72 NLTNSVQ
+72 LQ
-79 DLRTQI
+79 D
-85 NAAKLALEEAEA
+85 KLAALEEAEA

-136 RKMLTRL
+136 RKTLTRL
-143 GVEVVLADLSDQE
+143 GVDVILADLSDLE
-156 VAARSI
+156 AAARAI
-162 TPGVKLVWAETPA
+162 TTGVRLVWAETPA

-181 TDIRAVAELAH
+181 TDIRGVAELAH

-212 LKLGADYVVHSL
+212 LLLGADYVVHSL

-239 LGRRDALKSVET
+239 LGRRDKLKNVES

-279 MQAHQTNATHVAKFL
+279 MQVHQTNATRVAEFL
-294 EGHPKV
+294 EGHKKV

-323 YSGMVSVQIDDGPGL
+323 YSGMVSVQVEDGPGL
-338 AERMMS
+338 VERMMS

-387 FAGDGVFRISV
+387 FAGDGVFRISM

>member
-1 MKRDNLVR
+1 MAMGKDNS
-9 LTRFKVSEKRRQLEQ
+9 LTRGFMTRAVHSGESPDPTTGASAPNIVMSSTFVIDEPVSFSAQDKPEDAPYVYSRW
-24 LELMMGEFARM
+24 
-35 AAELDHQISNEEKKA
+35 DN
-50 GITDITHFA
+50 
-59 YPTFAKAARSRRD
+59 PTVTV
-72 NLTNSVQ
+72 LQ
-79 DLRTQI
+79 D
-85 NAAKLALEEAEA
+85 KLAALEEAEA

-411 QILG
+411 QILD

>member
-1 MKRDNLVR
+1 MTRAVHSGESPDAATGASAPNIVMSSTFVIDEPISFSAQDKPDDAPYVYSRWDN
-9 LTRFKVSEKRRQLEQ
+9 
-24 LELMMGEFARM
+24 
-35 AAELDHQISNEEKKA
+35 
-50 GITDITHFA
+50 
-59 YPTFAKAARSRRD
+59 PTVTV
-72 NLTNSVQ
+72 LQ
-79 DLRTQI
+79 D
-85 NAAKLALEEAEA
+85 KLAALEESEA

-131 TAELA
+131 TAEFA
-136 RKMLTRL
+136 RKILTRL
-143 GVEVVLADLSDQE
+143 GVDVIVTDLSDLE
-156 VAARSI
+156 EAARAI
-162 TPGVKLVWAETPA
+162 TAGVRLVWAETPA

-181 TDIRAVAELAH
+181 TDIRGVAELAH
-192 SVGAEFAVDSTFASP
+192 SVDAEFAVDSTFASP

-239 LGRRDALKSVET
+239 LGRRDKLRNIES

-279 MQAHQTNATHVAKFL
+279 MQVHQTNATRVAEFL
-294 EGHPKV
+294 EGHKKV

-308 SSHPQ
+308 PSHPQ

-323 YSGMVSVQIDDGPGL
+323 FSGIVSVQIDNGPGL
-338 AERMMS
+338 VQRMMS

-368 DLMQSSYA
+368 DLMQSSYG
-376 LEGRALDAYRA
+376 LEGRALDAYRV

-398 GLEDPEDLCDDLA
+398 GLEDPGDLCDDLA